1 MKLPQLLLFRIL
13 FCYVLGILSYPF
25 WEFPFKVLV
34 SSQGILLL
42 GCILFKKR
50 KLLFWVCTLVFFW
63 TLGIGMQFANDDS
76 QKGNYYQEYLS
87 TDDFYV
93 MEGIVEKVLKPSPFN
108 SQYEFQLHTLNQHS
122 VVGKLLLSLKNDSL
136 NPNLQVDDRLRIVGR
151 IQKITSSKNPYQFD
165 YAEYMRKQGIEHRIN
180 IQKAQLNSFPK
191 NKQTWRGMAYGFR
204 EYLISKLEKQGF
216 QSDNESVIKAL
227 VLGDRT
233 DISTELKRDYA
244 DAGAVHLLAISGLHI
259 GVLLLLLN
267 GLFSPLLQW
276 KHGGFVRLLLVV
288 SCLWIFAFIT
298 GLSASV
304 MRSVTM
310 FSAVALGIALKRSK
324 SQFQTLLISLFVLL
338 LIRPNFIYD
347 VGFQL
352 SYLAVF
358 GILWLMP
365 VAMQFWKPR
374 WWIVMKI
381 WQLIALGTI
390 AQLCVLPLSLYYFHQ
405 FPLLFLI
412 ANLVIVPFM
421 GLLLG
426 GGILVVLVSA
436 LNINIP
442 IIIKGYDF
450 LMSFMNGLI
459 YWVADQDTLVIRNIP
474 FGTFELICVFV
485 GVLGLGLWLEK
496 PNQRKIF
503 IPLLAGCI
511 LIGGIHYQENQKAH
525 QDSLWIF
532 HRNRQTIIA
541 QKKGIQLRLYQH
553 KDSIKNKLTLLENFK
568 MKERIQFV
576 DTVPHRNVF
585 LESNLLVVDE
595 KNVFIPIGNQPPN
608 ILLTQSPK
616 IHLKELID
624 SLKPQKIIADGSN
637 YPTLVRQWE
646 ETCKREKISF
656 HNTYTDG
663 PVQLAI
669 NL

>member
-108 SQYEFQLHTLNQHS
+108 SQYEFQLYTLNQHS

-136 NPNLQVDDRLRIVGR
+136 SPNLHVDDRLRIVGR

-436 LNINIP
+436 LNINVP

-459 YWVADQDTLVIRNIP
+459 YWVADQDALVIRKIP

-503 IPLLAGCI
+503 VPLLAGCI
-511 LIGGIHYQENQKAH
+511 LIGGIHFQENQKAH

-532 HRNRQTIIA
+532 HRNKQTIIA

>member
-34 SSQGILLL
+34 SCQGILLL

-76 QKGNYYQEYLS
+76 QKNNYYQEYLS
-87 TDDFYV
+87 TDAFYV

-108 SQYEFQLHTLNQHS
+108 SQYEFQLYTLNQHS

-180 IQKAQLNSFPK
+180 IQKAQLNSLPK

-259 GVLLLLLN
+259 GVLFLLLN

-405 FPLLFLI
+405 FPLLFLV

-459 YWVADQDTLVIRNIP
+459 YWVADQDALVIRNIP

-511 LIGGIHYQENQKAH
+511 LIGGIHFQENQKAH

-532 HRNRQTIIA
+532 HRNKQTIIA

>member
-34 SSQGILLL
+34 SCQGILLL

-50 KLLFWVCTLVFFW
+50 KLLFWLCTLVFFW

-76 QKGNYYQEYLS
+76 QKSNSYQEYLS
-87 TDDFYV
+87 TDAFYV

-165 YAEYMRKQGIEHRIN
+165 YAEYIRKQGIEHRIN
-180 IQKAQLNSFPK
+180 IQKAQLNSLPK

-276 KHGGFVRLLLVV
+276 KHGGFMRLLLVV

-405 FPLLFLI
+405 FPLLFLV

-459 YWVADQDTLVIRNIP
+459 YWVADQDALVIRNIP

-624 SLKPQKIIADGSN
+624 SLKPQKFIADGSN

-669 NL
+669 N

>member
-1 MKLPQLLLFRIL
+1 
-13 FCYVLGILSYPF
+13 
-25 WEFPFKVLV
+25 
-34 SSQGILLL
+34 
-42 GCILFKKR
+42 
-50 KLLFWVCTLVFFW
+50 
-63 TLGIGMQFANDDS
+63 
-76 QKGNYYQEYLS
+76 
-87 TDDFYV
+87 
-93 MEGIVEKVLKPSPFN
+93 
-108 SQYEFQLHTLNQHS
+108 
-122 VVGKLLLSLKNDSL
+122 
-136 NPNLQVDDRLRIVGR
+136 
-151 IQKITSSKNPYQFD
+151 
-165 YAEYMRKQGIEHRIN
+165 
-180 IQKAQLNSFPK
+180 
-191 NKQTWRGMAYGFR
+191 
-204 EYLISKLEKQGF
+204 
-216 QSDNESVIKAL
+216 
-227 VLGDRT
+227 
-233 DISTELKRDYA
+233 
-244 DAGAVHLLAISGLHI
+244 
-259 GVLLLLLN
+259 
-267 GLFSPLLQW
+267 
-276 KHGGFVRLLLVV
+276 
-288 SCLWIFAFIT
+288 
-298 GLSASV
+298 

-436 LNINIP
+436 LNINVP

-459 YWVADQDTLVIRNIP
+459 YWVADQDALVIRNIP

-503 IPLLAGCI
+503 VPLLAGCI
-511 LIGGIHYQENQKAH
+511 LIGGIHFQENQKAH

-669 NL
+669 N

>member
-1 MKLPQLLLFRIL
+1 
-13 FCYVLGILSYPF
+13 
-25 WEFPFKVLV
+25 
-34 SSQGILLL
+34 
-42 GCILFKKR
+42 
-50 KLLFWVCTLVFFW
+50 
-63 TLGIGMQFANDDS
+63 
-76 QKGNYYQEYLS
+76 
-87 TDDFYV
+87 
-93 MEGIVEKVLKPSPFN
+93 
-108 SQYEFQLHTLNQHS
+108 
-122 VVGKLLLSLKNDSL
+122 
-136 NPNLQVDDRLRIVGR
+136 
-151 IQKITSSKNPYQFD
+151 
-165 YAEYMRKQGIEHRIN
+165 
-180 IQKAQLNSFPK
+180 
-191 NKQTWRGMAYGFR
+191 
-204 EYLISKLEKQGF
+204 LISKLEKQGF

-244 DAGAVHLLAISGLHI
+244 DARALHLLAISGLHI

-365 VAMQFWKPR
+365 VAMQFWKPL

-405 FPLLFLI
+405 FPLLFLV

-426 GGILVVLVSA
+426 GGVLVVLVSA

-595 KNVFIPIGNQPPN
+595 KKVIIPIGNQPPN

-669 NL
+669 N

>member
-108 SQYEFQLHTLNQHS
+108 SQYEFQLYTLNQHS

-136 NPNLQVDDRLRIVGR
+136 SPNLHVDDRLRIVGR

-180 IQKAQLNSFPK
+180 IQKAQLNSLPK

-436 LNINIP
+436 LNINVP

-459 YWVADQDTLVIRNIP
+459 YWVADQDALVIRNIP

-511 LIGGIHYQENQKAH
+511 LIGGIHFQENQKAH

-532 HRNRQTIIA
+532 HRNKQTIIA

>member
-34 SSQGILLL
+34 SCQGILLL

-76 QKGNYYQEYLS
+76 QKNNYYQEYLS
-87 TDDFYV
+87 TDGFYV

-180 IQKAQLNSFPK
+180 IQKAQLNSLPK

-244 DAGAVHLLAISGLHI
+244 DARALHLLAISGLHI

-405 FPLLFLI
+405 FPLLFLV

-426 GGILVVLVSA
+426 GGVLVVLVSA

-595 KNVFIPIGNQPPN
+595 KKVIIPIGNQPPN

-669 NL
+669 N

>member
-108 SQYEFQLHTLNQHS
+108 SQYEFQLYTLNQHS

-136 NPNLQVDDRLRIVGR
+136 SPNLHVDDRLRIVGR

-180 IQKAQLNSFPK
+180 IQKAQLNSLPK

-436 LNINIP
+436 LNINVP

-459 YWVADQDTLVIRNIP
+459 YWVADQDALVIRNIP

-503 IPLLAGCI
+503 VPLLAGCI
-511 LIGGIHYQENQKAH
+511 LIGGIHFQENQKAH

-532 HRNRQTIIA
+532 HRNKQTIIA

>member
-34 SSQGILLL
+34 SCQGILLL

-76 QKGNYYQEYLS
+76 QKNNYYQEYLS
-87 TDDFYV
+87 TDAFYV

-108 SQYEFQLHTLNQHS
+108 SQYEFQLYTLNQHS

-136 NPNLQVDDRLRIVGR
+136 SPNLHVDDRLRIVGR

-180 IQKAQLNSFPK
+180 IQKAQLNSLPK

-436 LNINIP
+436 LNINVP

-511 LIGGIHYQENQKAH
+511 LIGGIHFQENQKAH

-532 HRNRQTIIA
+532 HRNKQTIIA

>member
-34 SSQGILLL
+34 SCQGILLL

-76 QKGNYYQEYLS
+76 QKNNYYQEYLS
-87 TDDFYV
+87 TDGFYV

-136 NPNLQVDDRLRIVGR
+136 NHNLQVDDRLRIVGR

-180 IQKAQLNSFPK
+180 IQKAQLNSLPK

-244 DAGAVHLLAISGLHI
+244 DARALHLLAISGLHI

-405 FPLLFLI
+405 FPLLFLV

-426 GGILVVLVSA
+426 GGVLVVLVSA

-595 KNVFIPIGNQPPN
+595 KKVIIPIGNQPPN

-669 NL
+669 N

>member
-34 SSQGILLL
+34 SCQGILLL

-76 QKGNYYQEYLS
+76 QKNNYYQEYLS
-87 TDDFYV
+87 TDAFYV

-180 IQKAQLNSFPK
+180 IQKAQLNSLPK

-365 VAMQFWKPR
+365 VAMQFRKPR

-405 FPLLFLI
+405 FPLLFLV

-669 NL
+669 N

>member
-13 FCYVLGILSYPF
+13 LCYVLGILSYPF
-25 WEFPFKVLV
+25 LEFPFKVLV

-50 KLLFWVCTLVFFW
+50 KLLFWLCTLVFFW

-76 QKGNYYQEYLS
+76 QKNNYYQEYLS
-87 TDDFYV
+87 TDAFYV

-108 SQYEFQLHTLNQHS
+108 SQYEFQLYTLNQHS

-136 NPNLQVDDRLRIVGR
+136 SPNLQVDDRLRIVGR

-180 IQKAQLNSFPK
+180 IQKAQLNSLPK

-259 GVLLLLLN
+259 GVLFLLLN

-405 FPLLFLI
+405 FPLLFLV

-436 LNINIP
+436 LNINVP

-459 YWVADQDTLVIRNIP
+459 YWVADQDALVIRNIP

-511 LIGGIHYQENQKAH
+511 LIGGIHFQENQKAH

-532 HRNRQTIIA
+532 HRNKQTIIA

>member
-1 MKLPQLLLFRIL
+1 
-13 FCYVLGILSYPF
+13 
-25 WEFPFKVLV
+25 
-34 SSQGILLL
+34 
-42 GCILFKKR
+42 
-50 KLLFWVCTLVFFW
+50 
-63 TLGIGMQFANDDS
+63 
-76 QKGNYYQEYLS
+76 
-87 TDDFYV
+87 

-136 NPNLQVDDRLRIVGR
+136 NHNLQVDDRLRIVGR

-180 IQKAQLNSFPK
+180 IQKAQLNSLPK

-244 DAGAVHLLAISGLHI
+244 DARALHLLAISGLHI

-365 VAMQFWKPR
+365 VAMQFWKPL

-405 FPLLFLI
+405 FPLLFLV

-426 GGILVVLVSA
+426 GGVLVVLVSA

-595 KNVFIPIGNQPPN
+595 KKVIIPIGNQPPN

-669 NL
+669 N

>member
-42 GCILFKKR
+42 GCVLFKKR

-76 QKGNYYQEYLS
+76 QKNNYYQEYLS
-87 TDDFYV
+87 TDAFYV
-93 MEGIVEKVLKPSPFN
+93 IEGIVEKVLKPSPFN
-108 SQYEFQLHTLNQHS
+108 SQYEFQLYTLNQHS

-165 YAEYMRKQGIEHRIN
+165 YAEYIRKQGIEHRIN
-180 IQKAQLNSFPK
+180 IQKAQLNSLPK

-459 YWVADQDTLVIRNIP
+459 YWVADQDALVIRNIP

-503 IPLLAGCI
+503 VPLLAGCI
-511 LIGGIHYQENQKAH
+511 LIGGIHFQENQKAH

>member
-108 SQYEFQLHTLNQHS
+108 SQYEFQLYTLNQHS

-136 NPNLQVDDRLRIVGR
+136 SPNLHVDDRLRIVGR

-180 IQKAQLNSFPK
+180 IQKAQLNSLPK

-436 LNINIP
+436 LNINVP

-459 YWVADQDTLVIRNIP
+459 YWVADQDALVIRNIP

>member
-34 SSQGILLL
+34 SCQGILLL

-76 QKGNYYQEYLS
+76 QKNNYYQEYLS
-87 TDDFYV
+87 TDGFYV

-136 NPNLQVDDRLRIVGR
+136 NHNLQVDDRLRIVGR

-180 IQKAQLNSFPK
+180 IQKAQLNSLPK

-244 DAGAVHLLAISGLHI
+244 DARALHLLAISGLHI

-365 VAMQFWKPR
+365 VAMQFWKPL

-405 FPLLFLI
+405 FPLLFLV

-426 GGILVVLVSA
+426 GGVLVVLVSA

-595 KNVFIPIGNQPPN
+595 KKVIIPIGNQPPN

-669 NL
+669 N

>member
-34 SSQGILLL
+34 SCQGILLL

-76 QKGNYYQEYLS
+76 QKNNYYQEYLS
-87 TDDFYV
+87 TDAFYL

-180 IQKAQLNSFPK
+180 IQKAQLNSLPK

-216 QSDNESVIKAL
+216 QSDNKSVIKAL

-405 FPLLFLI
+405 FPLLFLV

-426 GGILVVLVSA
+426 GGVLVVLVSA

-485 GVLGLGLWLEK
+485 GVLGLGLWFEK

-595 KNVFIPIGNQPPN
+595 KKVIIPIGNQPPN

-669 NL
+669 N

>member
-108 SQYEFQLHTLNQHS
+108 SQYEFQLYTLNQHS

-136 NPNLQVDDRLRIVGR
+136 SPNLHVDDRLRIVGR

-180 IQKAQLNSFPK
+180 IQKAQLNSLPK

-436 LNINIP
+436 LNINVP

>member
-34 SSQGILLL
+34 SCQGILLL

-76 QKGNYYQEYLS
+76 QKNNYYQEYLS
-87 TDDFYV
+87 TDAFYV

-136 NPNLQVDDRLRIVGR
+136 NHNLQVDDRLRIVGR

-180 IQKAQLNSFPK
+180 IQKAQLNSLPK

-244 DAGAVHLLAISGLHI
+244 DARALHLLAISGLHI

-365 VAMQFWKPR
+365 VAMQFWKPL

-405 FPLLFLI
+405 FPLLFLV

-426 GGILVVLVSA
+426 GGVLVVLVSA

-595 KNVFIPIGNQPPN
+595 KKVIIPIGNQPPN

-669 NL
+669 N

>member
-108 SQYEFQLHTLNQHS
+108 SQYEFQLYTLNQHS

-136 NPNLQVDDRLRIVGR
+136 SPNLHVDDRLRIVGR

-180 IQKAQLNSFPK
+180 IQKAQLNSLPK

-436 LNINIP
+436 LNINVP

-459 YWVADQDTLVIRNIP
+459 YWVADQDALVIRNIP

-532 HRNRQTIIA
+532 HRNKQTIIA

>member
-34 SSQGILLL
+34 SCQGILLL

-76 QKGNYYQEYLS
+76 QKNNYYQEYLS
-87 TDDFYV
+87 TDAFYV

-136 NPNLQVDDRLRIVGR
+136 NHNLQVDDRLRIVGR

-180 IQKAQLNSFPK
+180 IQKAQLNSLPK

-244 DAGAVHLLAISGLHI
+244 DARALHLLAISGLHI

-405 FPLLFLI
+405 FPLLFLV

-426 GGILVVLVSA
+426 GGVLVVLVSA

-595 KNVFIPIGNQPPN
+595 KKVIIPIGNQPPN

-669 NL
+669 N

>member
-34 SSQGILLL
+34 SCQGILLL

-87 TDDFYV
+87 TDAFYV

-108 SQYEFQLHTLNQHS
+108 SQYEFQLYTLNQHS

-136 NPNLQVDDRLRIVGR
+136 SPNLHVDDRLRIVGR

-180 IQKAQLNSFPK
+180 IQKAQLNSLPK

-436 LNINIP
+436 LNINVP

-459 YWVADQDTLVIRNIP
+459 YWVADQDALVIRNIP

-503 IPLLAGCI
+503 VPLLAGCI
-511 LIGGIHYQENQKAH
+511 LIGGIHFQENQKAH

-532 HRNRQTIIA
+532 HRNKQTIIA

>member
-34 SSQGILLL
+34 SCQGILLL

-76 QKGNYYQEYLS
+76 QKNNYYQEYLS
-87 TDDFYV
+87 TDAFYL

-180 IQKAQLNSFPK
+180 IQKAQLNSLPK

-216 QSDNESVIKAL
+216 QSDNKSVIKAL

-405 FPLLFLI
+405 FPLLFLV

-426 GGILVVLVSA
+426 GGVLVVLVSA

-669 NL
+669 N